1 MSLTSSRS
9 ARNSNTPASL
19 RKELRH
25 LSRELPSA
33 GAADTPNIFSSRK
46 TKSTRKET
54 GKENLGSQVLHVN
67 EWICG
72 GGVASPAVFSFSC
85 SPPSKSQLNAVPG
98 ESTNAQIPLSVAH
111 SRSAAAANGLAPG
124 SVVPRGMMVGR
135 NLSNHNSFLISQLT
149 RFCSAAYQLPRD
161 CRCPFSSGGNFVL
174 LARLHL
180 CKFKVKHFSVSNEF
194 FFVLSSYSAAE
205 IVSGVSTE
213 RPIHFLTL

>member
-1 MSLTSSRS
+1 MNFTSSRS

-33 GAADTPNIFSSRK
+33 GAADTSNIFSSRK
-46 TKSTRKET
+46 TKPTRKET
-54 GKENLGSQVLHVN
+54 GKENLGSHVLHEN

-98 ESTNAQIPLSVAH
+98 ETTNVQMPLSVAH
-111 SRSAAAANGLAPG
+111 SRSAAANGLAPG

-135 NLSNHNSFLISQLT
+135 NLSYHNSFLISQLT

-180 CKFKVKHFSVSNEF
+180 CKFKVKHFSVSIELV
-194 FFVLSSYSAAE
+194 FVLSSYSAAE
-205 IVSGVSTE
+205 IGSGVSTE
-213 RPIHFLTL
+213 RPNHFLAL